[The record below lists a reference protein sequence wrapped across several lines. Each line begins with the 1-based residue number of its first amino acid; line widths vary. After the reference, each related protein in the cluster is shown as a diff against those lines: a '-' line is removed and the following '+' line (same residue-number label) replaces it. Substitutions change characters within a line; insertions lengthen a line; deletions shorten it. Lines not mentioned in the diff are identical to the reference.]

1 MKVLQT
7 SATGIELPKI
17 KLNPYLPA
25 TEVQM
30 VSFYNLLSEKDKRL
44 YAATESIKLPYGGI
58 TYISQL
64 FGCDKKTIRRGILE
78 LKNPELIETGG
89 DRKKGGGRKLSI
101 ENIPNINEA
110 FLEII
115 YDYTAGDPM
124 DEKIRWTHLTHQ
136 QIADKLKEE
145 GIEVSRKI
153 VKQLFKKHGYVKRAA
168 QKVVSIGASE
178 FRKEQFEII
187 YKLRAEYEIAGNPII
202 SIDTKKKELLGNLY
216 RYGKLYTLEV
226 LKVFDHDFPHLA
238 DGIIIPHGI
247 YDIIKNKAYINIGT
261 SKDTSEFACDS
272 IRQWWYDQGR
282 YDYPHATSILMLC
295 DSGGSN
301 SSRHYI
307 FKEDLQKLV
316 DEIGIEI
323 RVAHY
328 PPYTSK
334 WNPIEHRLFCHVTRA
349 LKGVILKSYD
359 LVKELIESTTT
370 KKNLTVKANI
380 INKVYQ
386 TGRKYAANFK
396 ETMRI
401 IFDEKLGNLNYR
413 AIPLKN

>member
-1 MKVLQT
+1 MKIHQR
-7 SATGIELPKI
+7 SSINNK
-17 KLNPYLPA
+17 
-25 TEVQM
+25 
-30 VSFYNLLSEKDKRL
+30 LSELKLHPYNNQIEQQMITYYNTLTEKHKRL
-44 YAATESIKLPYGGI
+44 YAATEAIKLPYGGI
-58 TYISQL
+58 SYIASL
-64 FGCDKKTIRRGILE
+64 FCCDRKTISSGILE
-78 LKNPELIETGG
+78 LKNPELIEMERV
-89 DRKKGGGRKLSI
+89 RKKGGGRKLSI
-101 ENIPNINEA
+101 NNISGINEA
-110 FLEII
+110 FLEVI

-124 DEKIRWTHLTHQ
+124 DDKIRWTHLTHQ

-153 VKQLFKKHGYVKRAA
+153 VKQLFKENGYVKRSA
-168 QKVVSIGASE
+168 QKVISIGKCK
-178 FRKEQFEII
+178 FREEQFKII
-187 YKLRAEYEIAGNPII
+187 NKLRQEYQIAGNPII
-202 SIDTKKKELLGNLY
+202 SIDTKKKELLGNFY

-282 YDYPHATSILMLC
+282 YDYPNATSILMLC

-334 WNPIEHRLFCHVTRA
+334 WNPIEHRLFCHVTKA
-349 LKGVILKSYD
+349 LRGVILKSYD
-359 LVKELIESTTT
+359 LVKKLIESTTT
-370 KKNLTVKANI
+370 KKGLTVKANI
-380 INKVYQ
+380 INKAYK
-386 TGRKYAANFK
+386 TGRKYATNFK
-396 ETMRI
+396 ETIRI
-401 IFDEKLGNLNYR
+401 IFDKKLGNLNYR
-413 AIPLKN
+413 VIPLKI